1 MKLRIKQ
8 QAAIA
13 LLALA
18 IVPLLAS
25 LLFPHNDIVLYAGIS
40 VCAAFLI
47 SLIPSLTASYCTNQW
62 AESVFTRGG
71 DEYPIR
77 VLNVKAD
84 FKFAQDIKV
93 RLVIAGVHVEV
104 NSSHRP
110 NMFGIPPRVD
120 HVVNI
125 EDCMLLSNDDLVDL
139 LNELYETEYYLEEK

>member
-1 MKLRIKQ
+1 MKLRLKQ

-13 LLALA
+13 LIALA

-25 LLFPHNDIVLYAGIS
+25 LLFPRNDIVLYVCVS
-40 VCAAFLI
+40 VCAAFI
-47 SLIPSLTASYCTNQW
+47 VSLIPSLTKSYCTNQW
-62 AESVFTRGG
+62 SESVFTRSG

-77 VLNVKAD
+77 AIKVKAD
-84 FKFAQDIKV
+84 FEFAKDINV
-93 RLVIAGVHVEV
+93 RLIIAGVHVEV

-125 EDCMLLSNDDLVDL
+125 EDCMLLSDDDLVDL
-139 LNELYETEYYLEEK
+139 LNELYETEYYIEK